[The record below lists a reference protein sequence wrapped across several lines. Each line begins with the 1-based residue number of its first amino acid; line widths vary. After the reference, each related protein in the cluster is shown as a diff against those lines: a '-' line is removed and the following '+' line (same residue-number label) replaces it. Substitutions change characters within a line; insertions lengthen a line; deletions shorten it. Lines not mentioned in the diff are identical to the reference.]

1 MDIYR
6 RLKTEFDGIDSTIK
20 EYTDDGYICNYLNK
34 LKDSIKTSDREL
46 MIYCLE
52 AIDKW
57 YAENLD
63 DILHNVY
70 VVNPESHK
78 KTKKLVHDLLETIK
92 ITELVIP
99 TIENKEPKKNNLKK
113 VFLSHSSVDKK
124 YGDALRALLIGLG
137 LKNSQLV
144 YTSYAANKIPVGE
157 NIFDYLRENIGS
169 NVFVI
174 ILLSNHYLNSV
185 ACLNEMGA
193 AWVVKSDYLCF
204 YTPDFDFSNPKYS
217 QCALD
222 TRKMGAV
229 LKPNS
234 NCRTSMLE
242 FKNIICKLF
251 NLDVDEKSWSSLLDE
266 FIENIKQ

>member
-1 MDIYR
+1 MDIYKT
-6 RLKTEFDGIDSTIK
+6 LKIEFDGIDSTIK

-34 LKDSIKTSDREL
+34 LKDSIKTNDREL
-46 MIYCLE
+46 MLYCLE

-57 YAENLD
+57 YTENLD
-63 DILHNVY
+63 EILHNVY
-70 VVNPESHK
+70 VTNPESHK
-78 KTKKLVHDLLETIK
+78 KTKKMVHELLEEVKT
-92 ITELVIP
+92 TELVPSI
-99 TIENKEPKKNNLKK
+99 TENKVTKKNHLKK
-113 VFLSHSSVDKK
+113 VFLSHSSADKK

-157 NIFDYLRENIGS
+157 NIFDYLRENIDS

-174 ILLSNHYLNSV
+174 ILLSNHYLDSV

-234 NCRTSMLE
+234 NCRISMLE
-242 FKNIICKLF
+242 FKNIICNLF
-251 NLDVDEKSWSSLLDE
+251 NLSVDEKTWSSLLDE
-266 FIENIKQ
+266 FIDRIK